1 MTMENL
7 GSKICTYRQN
17 QSLTQEELATR
28 IGVTPQAVS
37 KWERN
42 QSLPDLA
49 LLSDLCHVL
58 HISADLL
65 LGIECGQITENHDS
79 KAQDEILSSL
89 RSSLEP
95 LELVFGEK
103 LVPVFMENNYT
114 ELVLKLRKQLASCG
128 ILMPLVR
135 IKDEQRLEPD
145 EFAIL
150 SYRKV
155 LHRENIPEIQENTCS
170 YIMEQMGKT
179 VSRCYGDILNREL
192 VKSLTDNL
200 RIMYPAVVEGVVP
213 EKISY
218 GLLQDILKGISVRKN
233 GAVYL
238 LKIIEILDSSL
249 RERPDLSVD
258 QLLEIVEKEL
268 VMGEYLWE

>member
-7 GSKICTYRQN
+7 GNKICTYRQN
-17 QSLTQEELATR
+17 QGLTQEELATR

-49 LLSDLCHVL
+49 LLSDLCRVL

-65 LGIECGQITENHDS
+65 LGIECQQITENRDS
-79 KAQDEILSSL
+79 KAQDEILISL
-89 RSSLEP
+89 RNSLEP

-103 LVPVFMENNYT
+103 LVPVFMKNDYT
-114 ELVLKLRKQLASCG
+114 EPVVKLRKQLAVEG
-128 ILMPLVR
+128 ILMPLLR
-135 IKDEQRLEPD
+135 IKDDLRLEPD
-145 EFAIL
+145 EFMIV
-150 SYRKV
+150 SYHKV
-155 LHRENIPEIQENTCS
+155 LHRENIPEIQEDTCS
-170 YIMEQMGKT
+170 YIMEQLGKT
-179 VSRCYGDILNREL
+179 VHSRYGDILNRDL

-200 RIMYPAVVEGVVP
+200 RVKYPAVVEGVVP

-218 GLLQDILKGISVRKN
+218 GLLQDVLKGVSKRRN
-233 GAVYL
+233 GTIYL
-238 LKIIEILDSSL
+238 LKIIEILDSAL
-249 RERPDLSVD
+249 REEPELAVG

-268 VMGEYLWE
+268 AIEAN